1 MLDIKFI
8 RSNLE
13 RVKKDYENRGFKA
26 DLDALVALDEKR
38 RAAIQ
43 QVEELKNFKN
53 SKSKE
58 IGILKREGKSCDAV
72 MAELSGMN
80 DDIKRL
86 DDEAN
91 ALETQISDELLRM
104 PNILHAS
111 TPIGRSEED
120 NVEIKKFGTPKV
132 FNFEPKPHFELA
144 ENLDIVDFERAVKL
158 SGSRFALFKNEGAK
172 LERSLIN
179 FMLNLHTTEHGY
191 QEVSPPFMVTRETM
205 TGSGQLPKF
214 EEDLYKTTD
223 DMFLIPTA
231 EVTLVNYR
239 SKEIL
244 KPTELPYNI
253 TAYTPCFRRE
263 AGSYGRDL
271 KGLIRLH
278 QFDKVE
284 LVKLTTPE
292 SSYVELDKLL
302 GNAEKILQ
310 LLEIPY
316 RVVQLCSGDIGFGSS
331 KTYDIEVWLPSQNC
345 YREISSCS
353 NTEEFQARRCSI
365 RYRDAEGKIQFVH
378 ALNGSGLAV
387 GRTLVAILEN
397 YQREDGSI
405 EIPKVLQPYMGG
417 MTEVVK
423 K

>member
-13 RVKKDYENRGFKA
+13 RVKSDYEKRGFKA
-26 DLDALVALDEKR
+26 DLEALISLDEKKR
-38 RAAIQ
+38 VVIQ
-43 QVEELKNFKN
+43 KVEELKNFKN
-53 SKSKE
+53 TKSKE
-58 IGILKREGKSCDAV
+58 IGLLKREGKSCDTI
-72 MAELSGMN
+72 MSELAGMN
-80 DDIKRL
+80 DDIKKL
-86 DDEAN
+86 DDEAM
-91 ALETQISDELLRM
+91 ALEAEITAEIMTM
-104 PNILHAS
+104 PNILHTS
-111 TPIGRSEED
+111 TPIGKNDVD
-120 NVEIKKFGTPKV
+120 NVEVSRFGTPKT
-132 FNFEPKPHFELA
+132 FSFEPKAHFDLA

-172 LERSLIN
+172 LERALIN

-191 QEVSPPFMVTRETM
+191 QEISPPFMVTRETM

-244 KPTELPYNI
+244 KSSELPYNM

-292 SSYVELDKLL
+292 SSYEELDKLL
-302 GNAEKILQ
+302 ANSEKILQ
-310 LLEIPY
+310 LLKIPY

-365 RYRDAEGKIQFVH
+365 RFRDAVGKIQFVH
-378 ALNGSGLAV
+378 ALI
-387 GRTLVAILEN
+387 TEIL
-397 YQREDGSI
+397 
-405 EIPKVLQPYMGG
+405 
-417 MTEVVK
+417 K